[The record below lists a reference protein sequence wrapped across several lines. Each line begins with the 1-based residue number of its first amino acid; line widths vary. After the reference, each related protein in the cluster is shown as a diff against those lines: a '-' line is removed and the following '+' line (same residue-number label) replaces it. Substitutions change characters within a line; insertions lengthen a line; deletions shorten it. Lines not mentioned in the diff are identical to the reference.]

1 MNIGKKIK
9 DFRIVK
15 GITQEALAQEL
26 GVTAQAVSRWE
37 NSAAMPDITL
47 LPALSIYFGVRIDD
61 FFELSDEAQQER
73 IYNMTETEEF
83 LPRADFD
90 HAERFLKDKLALNPQ
105 DSESLTTLAALYNH
119 RAEGYHRR
127 AESLCKRAL
136 EVDPTEKAGHS
147 LLSYAANGACF
158 DWCSS
163 SHRELID
170 YYYSFVEKNPDYRP
184 GYMWLL
190 DNLLAD
196 LRLEEAL
203 ETIHTIDRI
212 KHDYY
217 PLLMEGYVRSL
228 LGEPETAE
236 VLFTETMEVEGEN
249 LYAWSLLGDIRVK
262 RGGKALQIDLRGVCA
277 HRLYKKLMTLLVG
290 KANEL
295 VLDRGAVTGSCAV
308 DLTRVERA
316 ARDVLANDA
325 VRLGVGI
332 NNVTADLLKI
342 LEEVLAVQRG
352 IGKNKFIS
360 GLLFEN
366 RKINALSLNASRGSG
381 LEAKELDTDL
391 LKGSRKTLGGKEAV
405 GPRLVGDVTYKNGT
419 FKIGSRGDNNAIAI
433 PSLTQTGFY
442 TRDKSCC

>member
-1 MNIGKKIK
+1 MNIGNKIK

-61 FFELSDEAQQER
+61 FFELSDEAQHER

-83 LPRADFD
+83 LPQADFD

-262 RGGKALQIDLRGVCA
+262 QRRYEEAVVCYEKSAQLDPNPGFTDNYLSIAYIRQMQGKWNDAADAYEKALE
-277 HRLYKKLMTLLVG
+277 LYRANKKLEDGFGVEQFRQAILLCRA
-290 KANEL
+290 KA
-295 VLDRGAVTGSCAV
+295 S
-308 DLTRVERA
+308 
-316 ARDVLANDA
+316 
-325 VRLGVGI
+325 
-332 NNVTADLLKI
+332 K
-342 LEEVLAVQRG
+342 
-352 IGKNKFIS
+352 
-360 GLLFEN
+360 
-366 RKINALSLNASRGSG
+366 
-381 LEAKELDTDL
+381 
-391 LKGSRKTLGGKEAV
+391 
-405 GPRLVGDVTYKNGT
+405 
-419 FKIGSRGDNNAIAI
+419 
-433 PSLTQTGFY
+433 
-442 TRDKSCC
+442 